1 MIQFIVKRLGY
12 GVLVMI
18 GVTLVVFSLFNFL
31 PVDPARLTLGQRA
44 DVASVE
50 AIQKE
55 LGLDKPKWYQLFM
68 YFNDVSPIGIHE
80 KSAEAKAKYHYVG
93 LIPLGKSVLAVKKPY
108 LRRSYQTKRPVSEIL
123 MEALPR
129 TLFLALSAIV
139 IACIIGIS
147 LGMLAAVKQHSWFDN
162 AAMSLSVLGISVPSY
177 LSAMVL
183 AYLFGILWSDVTGL
197 NATGDLTSYT
207 DTGEEYLS
215 LKNMILPAIALGIR
229 PIGIIFQLTR
239 SAMLDVLS
247 QDYMRTAKA
256 KGLSFGKILYKHA
269 LRNAMNPV
277 ITTISGWFASLL
289 AGAYFVEIIF
299 GINGL
304 GSVTVNNL
312 LNFDFPVAMGSVLF
326 TAAVFVLVNIL
337 VDIMYGILDPR
348 ISLKN

>member
-1 MIQFIVKRLGY
+1 
-12 GVLVMI
+12 MI

-44 DVASVE
+44 DVESVE
-50 AIQKE
+50 AIRKE
-55 LGLDKPKWYQLFM
+55 LGLDKPKGIQLLI
-68 YFNDVSPIGIHE
+68 YLNDVSPISVHP
-80 KSAEAKAKYHYVG
+80 KTAKAKEKYKYVG
-93 LIPLGKSVLAVKKPY
+93 IIPLGQNTIAVKKPY
-108 LRRSYQTKRPVSEIL
+108 LRRSYQTKRPVNEIL
-123 MEALPR
+123 LEALPK
-129 TLFLALSAIV
+129 TFILALSAII
-139 IACIIGIS
+139 IACLIGIT
-147 LGMLAAVKQHSWFDN
+147 LGMIAAVKQHSFFDN

-177 LSAMVL
+177 LSAMIL
-183 AYLFGILWSDVTGL
+183 AYLFGILWHEQTGL
-197 NATGDLTSYT
+197 NAIGDLTEF
-207 DTGEEYLS
+207 DDLGNEYLE
-215 LKNMILPAIALGIR
+215 LKNLILPAIALGVR

-247 QDYMRTAKA
+247 QDYMRTARA
-256 KGLSFGKILYKHA
+256 KGLSFGKMLYKHA

-299 GINGL
+299 DIKGL
-304 GSVTVNNL
+304 GYVTVNNL

-348 ISLKN
+348 ISLKG